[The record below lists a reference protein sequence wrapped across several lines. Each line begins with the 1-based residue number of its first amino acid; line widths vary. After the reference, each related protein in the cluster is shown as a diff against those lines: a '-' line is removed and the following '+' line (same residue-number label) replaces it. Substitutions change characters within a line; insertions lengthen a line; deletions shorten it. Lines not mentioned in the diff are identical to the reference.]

1 MHRRR
6 SLVAALAVIVVAVAG
21 TAGAISASPRG
32 GAGTLNANTTIVGTW
47 EATVNRG
54 PALPPVKFLHV
65 FTKGGSIVGSG
76 SDSLYNSSAYGA
88 WEYVG
93 ARTYATTHV
102 FHRYSSTGVYLGTHR
117 INANRRLSADG
128 NSYEGVARGE
138 LRDPDGNLTASLPL
152 ATITAT
158 RMPVARIADQP

>member
-1 MHRRR
+1 MLKRK
-6 SLVAALAVIVVAVAG
+6 SLVAALALIAVVVAG
-21 TAGAISASPRG
+21 SAGAISASPFG
-32 GAGTLNANTTIVGTW
+32 GAGTANGNKSIVGTW

-54 PALPPVKFLHV
+54 PALAPVKFLHV

-76 SDSLYNSSAYGA
+76 SDSLFNSAAHGA

-93 ARTYATTHV
+93 DRTYATTHV
-102 FHRYSSTGVYLGTHR
+102 FHRYSPTGVYLGTHR

-158 RMPVARIADQP
+158 RMPVVRIPDQP